1 MKAKSEFTLVGIR
14 LSEKTTNENNQ
25 SMQDI
30 GALWQ
35 DFEKNKIAERI
46 KNKSS
51 NDVYA
56 VYFDY
61 EGDHT
66 KPFSYFIGFPVD
78 KVELDEG
85 LSSLTIPAADYEVF
99 LAKGK
104 MPDCIGITWRLIW
117 NSKVK
122 RSYRYDFE
130 VYGKRSAD
138 WSNAEVEIYI
148 S

>member
-1 MKAKSEFTLVGIR
+1 MEAKAEMTLVGIQ
-14 LSEKTTNENNQ
+14 LAHKTTNENNQ

-35 DFEKNKIAERI
+35 AFQSDKIAEKI
-46 KNKSS
+46 KHKSS
-51 NDVYA
+51 DELYA
-56 VYFDY
+56 VYYDY

-78 KVELDEG
+78 KVVLEEG
-85 LSSLTIPAADYEVF
+85 LSSLTIPAANYEVF

-104 MPDCIGITWRLIW
+104 MPDCIAMTWRLIW
-117 NSKVK
+117 SSKIN
-122 RSYRYDFE
+122 RSYNYDFE
-130 VYGKRSAD
+130 VYGKRSED